1 MKALLFVSDERRKR
15 GKMMNFKVLNVI
27 ILFFSLG
34 LNGCS
39 QPSNQYNQA
48 VDQGLEA
55 ITTEKYDEARTS
67 FEQALEEEPEDEQIQ
82 RILEQLEV
90 YQEAMKSLEKDELEE
105 ALSRAERTGEI
116 TNGSKELNDRS
127 KVLIKDIQE
136 ILDQRKAEQIEEETQ
151 TEQVSNR
158 VEETSEDSKK
168 IEESIESTEAPYEYS
183 DFVGYYLHFDADDR
197 THADMIATIG
207 YDYLT
212 VGWYRSNFELYQV
225 LDSSVEENVL
235 SVEYSIEPY
244 GEEAE
249 EYGTFNVSLEED
261 DGEKRIEFIE
271 SGMTFYQA
279 TYEEVLD
286 YDYSIQEFLV
296 DDMNP

>member
-1 MKALLFVSDERRKR
+1 MNLSVLTVFV
-15 GKMMNFKVLNVI
+15 
-27 ILFFSLG
+27 LFFSLA
-34 LNGCS
+34 LNGCGS
-39 QPSNQYNQA
+39 QQDDYNEAVENGTKSIATENYDQA
-48 VDQGLEA
+48 
-55 ITTEKYDEARTS
+55 KSY

-82 RILEQLEV
+82 SVLEQLEV
-90 YQEAMKSLEKDELEE
+90 YQKAMQSLEKDELEE

-136 ILDQRKAEQIEEETQ
+136 ILEKRKAEQIEEETQ

-212 VGWYRSNFELYQV
+212 VGWYRSNFELYQ
-225 LDSSVEENVL
+225 
-235 SVEYSIEPY
+235 
-244 GEEAE
+244 
-249 EYGTFNVSLEED
+249 
-261 DGEKRIEFIE
+261 
-271 SGMTFYQA
+271 
-279 TYEEVLD
+279 
-286 YDYSIQEFLV
+286 
-296 DDMNP
+296 

>member
-1 MKALLFVSDERRKR
+1 M
-15 GKMMNFKVLNVI
+15 
-27 ILFFSLG
+27 
-34 LNGCS
+34 
-39 QPSNQYNQA
+39 
-48 VDQGLEA
+48 
-55 ITTEKYDEARTS
+55 
-67 FEQALEEEPEDEQIQ
+67 EE
-82 RILEQLEV
+82 
-90 YQEAMKSLEKDELEE
+90 
-105 ALSRAERTGEI
+105 
-116 TNGSKELNDRS
+116 
-127 KVLIKDIQE
+127 
-136 ILDQRKAEQIEEETQ
+136 RKAEQIKMERQ
-151 TEQVSNR
+151 MEQVSNS
-158 VEETSEDSKK
+158 VEEADEPA
-168 IEESIESTEAPYEYS
+168 ESPYEYS
-183 DFVGYYLHFDADDR
+183 DFVGYYLHFDTDDR

-212 VGWYRSNFELYQV
+212 VGWYRSNFELYHV

-235 SVEYSIEPY
+235 SGEYLIEPY

-261 DGEKRIEFIE
+261 NGEKRIEFIE

>member
-15 GKMMNFKVLNVI
+15 GKTMNFKVLNVI

-48 VDQGLEA
+48 IDQGLEA
-55 ITTEKYDEARTS
+55 IATEKYDEARTS

-90 YQEAMKSLEKDELEE
+90 YQGAIKSLEKDELEE
-105 ALSRAERTGEI
+105 ALSQAKRTGEI
-116 TNGSKELNDRS
+116 TNGSRELNDRS
-127 KVLIKDIQE
+127 KALIKDIQE
-136 ILDQRKAEQIEEETQ
+136 ILDQRKTEQDEKETQ

-158 VEETSEDSKK
+158 VEKTSEDSKK
-168 IEESIESTEAPYEYS
+168 TEESIEPAEAPYEYS

-225 LDSSVEENVL
+225 LDSTVEENVL
-235 SVEYSIEPY
+235 SVEYLIEPY

-249 EYGTFNVSLEED
+249 EYGTFNVSLED
-261 DGEKRIEFIE
+261 NGEKRIEFIE